1 MGNVYPS
8 NTHLDSLLSGRVH
21 NNMQLQCIFN
31 APKSRSRPMNSPP
44 LPILAAAR
52 VPARALPLRG
62 LPVLRLGFRP
72 FYLGAAAFAALSIP
86 LWVAIVLGKV
96 AFPMTMPPLLW
107 HAHEMLFGFA
117 AAVIVGFLLTAGK
130 AWTGLAT
137 PRGPALAALALLWL
151 AARAAAL
158 LAPYPVYAALDVLL
172 LPLVAGLLTAVLLR
186 AGNRRNLPLA
196 GILVLLAIANT
207 MFHLAS
213 MRWVDVAPMTALHA
227 GLAAIVLIE
236 CAMAGRVIPAFTLSA
251 TPGLKLRLRP
261 KLELPNMVLTAL
273 GLACWVFAPA
283 GPLPAV
289 VLGLAAALQLHR
301 LLTWQPLITR
311 SRPILW
317 VLHAA
322 YAWIPIGLALLA
334 LSELGLLGVSAGVHA
349 LAVGATGGLVIGMI
363 TRTAR
368 GHTGRPLRVS
378 KAEVAAYGL
387 VLAAALLRTGVP
399 LLAPHGLSYAAP
411 LVAVALA
418 WSSAFATY
426 LWVFTPWLMRTRL
439 DGKDG

>member
-1 MGNVYPS
+1 
-8 NTHLDSLLSGRVH
+8 
-21 NNMQLQCIFN
+21 
-31 APKSRSRPMNSPP
+31 MNPPP
-44 LPILAAAR
+44 LPVLAEAPLTAS
-52 VPARALPLRG
+52 AQALQG

-96 AFPMTMPPLLW
+96 TLATTMPPLLW

-158 LAPYPVYAALDVLL
+158 VAPYPLYAALDVLL
-172 LPLVAGLLTAVLLR
+172 LPVVAGLLTAVLLR

-196 GILVLLAIANT
+196 GILLLLAIANAI
-207 MFHLAS
+207 FHLAS
-213 MRWVDVAPMTALHA
+213 LGLIDAAPMTALHA
-227 GLAAIVLIE
+227 GLALIVMIE
-236 CAMAGRVIPAFTLSA
+236 CVMGGRVIPAFTLSA

-261 KLELPNMVLTAL
+261 KLELPTLVLTAL
-273 GLACWVFAPA
+273 ALAGWVLAPA
-283 GPLPAV
+283 GPLPAA
-289 VLGLAAALQLHR
+289 VLGLAAALQFYR
-301 LLTWQPLITR
+301 LLTWQPLVTR

-322 YAWIPIGLALLA
+322 YAWIPIGLALLSLA
-334 LSELGLLGVSAGVHA
+334 ELGLLGVSPGVHA

-368 GHTGRPLRVS
+368 GHTGRQLRVS

-387 VLAAALLRTGVP
+387 VLAAALLRTLVPLIAPQGVP
-399 LLAPHGLSYAAP
+399 YAAP
-411 LVAVALA
+411 LVAAALA
-418 WSSAFATY
+418 WCGAFTLY
-426 LWVFTPWLMRTRL
+426 LWVFTPWLLSSRL